1 MRNQNS
7 LILASRARF
16 VEESVREVT
25 DKVRPSPAARGTE
38 CTVMCVLSVINYNSM
53 YSLYQRKGG
62 YIRVT

>member
-38 CTVMCVLSVINYNSM
+38 CTVMCVLSVINYKQHVFIVS
-53 YSLYQRKGG
+53 
-62 YIRVT
+62 V